1 MVKYALDNPS
11 QKLVCFFKLEV
22 YILWICAANNVILIP
37 INLQDALKYEVVLAI
52 LHTETLKVSVAE
64 DGLNDVIA
72 ITTATDTIRLT
83 SQQKVL
89 SA

>member
-1 MVKYALDNPS
+1 M
-11 QKLVCFFKLEV
+11 
-22 YILWICAANNVILIP
+22 ILIP
-37 INLQDALKYEVVLAI
+37 INLQDALKYEVVLVI
-52 LHTETLKVSVAE
+52 LHTEILKVSVAE